1 MDDYLIPLK
10 QMKKKV
16 ILKRLFF
23 DYTFKHIKIIILS
36 AFFALLVAGSTSAI
50 AYLLD
55 PAIKKIFIEK
65 DQALMIVI
73 PILIIISFSTKG
85 LSLYAAKVL
94 MIGVGE
100 EVKKDL
106 QCDMLNNLISADTKL
121 IDRQHTGKYI
131 SNITNDCSHITSLL
145 STAILNLFKDTLTLA
160 GLLFVM
166 FFQNWKLSLI
176 AIIMIPLATLAARSL
191 GKRIG
196 KVAHEQMFKAGI
208 LNTYFIELFKN
219 HKLIKIF
226 QQEKYENERAEKFI
240 NEVKEKGKK
249 IATIYVRSSP
259 IMETLT
265 GIMIAILIF
274 YSGKLAVKN
283 EIDINNFFSFLA
295 AMMLAY
301 QPVRALATLN
311 ITINQGLMAA
321 SRLLPVI
328 DQKSEL
334 IENVSDKILNVS
346 HGNIEFKNV
355 SFRYNEE
362 VKHVLDSV
370 NLKMLGGKM
379 TSIVG
384 HSGAGKSTI
393 LNLIPRFYDS
403 FSGDI
408 LIDNQSIYKSTISS
422 LRKNISLVS
431 QDTTLFDD
439 TIRNNIAYANLNASQ
454 KEIETA
460 AKQSFASDFIEKL
473 PNKYE
478 TIIGENGTRLSGGEK
493 QRLSI
498 ARAMLKKSQI
508 ILLDEATS
516 SLDAE
521 TESKIQDAITL
532 LTKNRTTI
540 VIAHR
545 LSTILNSDKIFVVE
559 SGKVVAEGVHDD
571 LLIKSPVY
579 KNFYEKQ
586 IRKV

>member
-1 MDDYLIPLK
+1 
-10 QMKKKV
+10 MKK
-16 ILKRLFF
+16 IDTLKRLFF
-23 DYTFKHIKIIILS
+23 DYTNKHIKKILLS
-36 AFFALLVAGSTSAI
+36 VFFALLVAGSTSAI

-55 PAIKKIFIEK
+55 PAIEKIFIEK
-65 DQALMIVI
+65 DQTLIMVI
-73 PILIIISFSTKG
+73 PIFIVIAFTTKG
-85 LSLYAAKVL
+85 LSLYIAKVL
-94 MIGVGE
+94 MIGVAE
-100 EVKKDL
+100 EVRKDL
-106 QCDMLNNLISADTKL
+106 QCDMIDNLISADTKL
-121 IDRQHTGKYI
+121 IDEKHTGKFL
-131 SNITNDCSHITSLL
+131 SSITNDVSHITNLI
-145 STAILNLFKDTLTLA
+145 STAVLNLFKDSLTLI
-160 GLLFVM
+160 GLLTVM

-176 AIIMIPLATLAARSL
+176 AIIMIPLASLAAKTL

-196 KVAHEQMFKAGI
+196 KVATEQMLKAGL
-208 LNTYFIELFKN
+208 LNTYLIELFKN
-219 HKLIKIF
+219 HRLIKIF
-226 QQEKYENERAEKFI
+226 QQEKYEKKRSDKFI
-240 NEVKEKGKK
+240 DDVKEKTKK
-249 IATIYVRSSP
+249 IATVYVRSSP

-301 QPVRALATLN
+301 QPVRSLATIN
-311 ITINQGLMAA
+311 ITISQGLSAA
-321 SRLLPVI
+321 ERILPII
-328 DQKSEL
+328 DETSKL
-334 IENVSDKILNVS
+334 IENTNDIEINIQK
-346 HGNIEFKNV
+346 GDIEFKNV
-355 SFRYNEE
+355 SFKYEE
-362 VKHVLDSV
+362 EITKNVLSAV
-370 NLKMLGGKM
+370 NLKILGGKM

-393 LNLIPRFYDS
+393 LNLIPRFYDVK
-403 FSGDI
+403 SGDI
-408 LIDNQSIYKSTISS
+408 QIDNQSIYKSTINS

-454 KEIETA
+454 EEIEIA
-460 AKQSFASDFIEKL
+460 AKNSFAHEFIKKL

-498 ARAMLKKSQI
+498 ARAMLKKSPI

-521 TESKIQDAITL
+521 TESKIQEAINL
-532 LTKNRTTI
+532 LTKNKTTV

-545 LSTILNSDKIFVVE
+545 LSTILNSDKIYVID
-559 SGKVVAEGVHDD
+559 SGKVSGEGTHNE
-571 LLIKSPVY
+571 LLASSSVY

>member
-1 MDDYLIPLK
+1 VNKIS
-10 QMKKKV
+10 
-16 ILKRLFF
+16 IIKRLFF
-23 DYTFKHIKIIILS
+23 DYTKKHIKKILIS
-36 AFFALLVAGSTSAI
+36 VFFALLVAGSTSAI

-65 DQALMIVI
+65 DQTLIILI
-73 PILIIISFSTKG
+73 PIFIIIAFAVKG
-85 LSLYAAKVL
+85 LSLYIAKVL
-94 MIGVGE
+94 MIRVAE
-100 EVKKDL
+100 EVRKDL
-106 QCDMLNNLISADTKL
+106 QCDMLNNLIEADTRL
-121 IDRQHTGKYI
+121 IDKKHTGKFI
-131 SNITNDCSHITSLL
+131 SNITNDVSHITNLI
-145 STAILNLFKDTLTLA
+145 STAVLNIFKDSLTLI

-166 FFQNWKLSLI
+166 FFQNWKLALI
-176 AIIMIPLATLAARSL
+176 AIVMIPLASFAAKTL
-191 GKRIG
+191 GKRIA
-196 KVAHEQMFKAGI
+196 KVATEQMLRAGI
-208 LNTYFIELFKN
+208 LNTYLIELFKN

-226 QQEKYENERAEKFI
+226 QQEKYENKRAYKFI
-240 NEVKEKGKK
+240 NDVKEKTVK

-274 YSGKLAVKN
+274 YSGKLALKN

-301 QPVRALATLN
+301 QPVRSLATVN
-311 ITINQGLMAA
+311 ISISQGLSAA
-321 SRLLPVI
+321 TRILPVI
-328 DQKSEL
+328 DEKSEL
-334 IENVSDKILNVS
+334 IEKESDTIIKINT
-346 HGNIEFKNV
+346 GNIEFKNV
-355 SFRYNEE
+355 FFKYEKEKETNT
-362 VKHVLDSV
+362 LNSV
-370 NLKMLGGKM
+370 NIKMLGGKM

-393 LNLIPRFYDS
+393 LNLIPRFYNVI
-403 FSGDI
+403 SGDI
-408 LIDNQSIYKSTISS
+408 QIDNQSIYKCTISS

-439 TIRNNIAYANLNASQ
+439 TIRNNIAYANLDASQ
-454 KEIETA
+454 KDIEEA
-460 AKQSFASDFIEKL
+460 AKYSFASEFIEKL

-498 ARAMLKKSQI
+498 ARAMLKRSPI

-521 TESKIQDAITL
+521 TESKIQDALKI
-532 LTKNRTTI
+532 LTKGRTTI

-545 LSTILNSDKIFVVE
+545 LSTILNSDQIYIIDA
-559 SGKVVAEGVHDD
+559 GNVVAKGKHDE
-571 LLIKSPVY
+571 LLNNSELY

-586 IRKV
+586 IRKE

>member
-1 MDDYLIPLK
+1 MNKIDI
-10 QMKKKV
+10 
-16 ILKRLFF
+16 IKRLFF
-23 DYTFKHIKIIILS
+23 NYTKKHINKIILS
-36 AFFALLVAGSTSAI
+36 VFFALLVAGSTSAI

-65 DQALMIVI
+65 DQALIIVI
-73 PILIIISFSTKG
+73 PIFIIAAFAIKG
-85 LSLYAAKVL
+85 FSLYLAKAL
-94 MIGVGE
+94 MIGVSE
-100 EVKKDL
+100 EVRKDL
-106 QCDMLNNLISADTKL
+106 QCDMLNNLVEADTKL
-121 IDRQHTGKYI
+121 IDGKHTGKFI
-131 SNITNDCSHITSLL
+131 SNITNDVSHITNLI
-145 STAILNLFKDTLTLA
+145 STAVLNIFKDSLTLI
-160 GLLFVM
+160 GLLIVM
-166 FFQNWKLSLI
+166 FFQNWKLSLV
-176 AIIMIPLATLAARSL
+176 AIIMIPLATFAARTL

-196 KVAHEQMFKAGI
+196 KVATEQMLRAGI
-208 LNTYFIELFKN
+208 LNTYLIELFKN

-226 QQEKYENERAEKFI
+226 QQEKYEKIRAEKFI
-240 NEVKEKGKK
+240 NDVKEKSIK
-249 IATIYVRSSP
+249 IATVYVRASP

-265 GIMIAILIF
+265 GIMIAVLIF
-274 YSGKLAVKN
+274 YSGKLVLKN

-301 QPVRALATLN
+301 QPVRSLATLN
-311 ITINQGLMAA
+311 ITISQGLSAA
-321 SRLLPVI
+321 KRILPVI
-328 DQKSEL
+328 DEKSEL
-334 IENVSDKILNVS
+334 VQNKDDSEIKVDT
-346 HGNIEFKNV
+346 GNIEFKNV
-355 SFRYNEE
+355 SFKYEKEKEIRTLN
-362 VKHVLDSV
+362 SV
-370 NLKMLGGKM
+370 SIKMLGGKM

-393 LNLIPRFYDS
+393 LNLIPRFYDAI
-403 FSGDI
+403 SGDI
-408 LIDNQSIYKSTISS
+408 QIDNQSIYKCSIQS

-454 KEIETA
+454 KEIEEA
-460 AKQSFASDFIEKL
+460 AKYSFASEFIEKL

-521 TESKIQDAITL
+521 TENKIQDAINF
-532 LTKNRTTI
+532 LTKDRTTI

-545 LSTILNSDKIFVVE
+545 LSTILNSDKIYVIDSGRVVD
-559 SGKVVAEGVHDD
+559 EGNHEQ
-571 LLIKSPVY
+571 LLANSKVY

-586 IRKV
+586 IKKI

>member
-1 MDDYLIPLK
+1 
-10 QMKKKV
+10 MKKID
-16 ILKRLFF
+16 ILKRLYFEYTRKHLKQIFLSLFF
-23 DYTFKHIKIIILS
+23 SLF
-36 AFFALLVAGSTSAI
+36 VAGSTSAI

-55 PAIKKIFIEK
+55 PAIEKIFIEK
-65 DQALMIVI
+65 DQTLMVIIPLFIIVA
-73 PILIIISFSTKG
+73 FATKG
-85 LSLYAAKVL
+85 LSLYLAKVL
-94 MIGVGE
+94 MIGVAE
-100 EVKKDL
+100 EVRKEM
-106 QCDMLNNLISADTKL
+106 QCDMLGNLISADTAL
-121 IDRQHTGKYI
+121 IEGKHTGKFI
-131 SNITNDCSHITSLL
+131 SILANDVNHITNLVSVAL
-145 STAILNLFKDTLTLA
+145 LNLFKDSLTLV
-160 GLLFVM
+160 GLLMVM

-176 AIIMIPLATLAARSL
+176 AIIMIPLASFAAKTL

-196 KVAHEQMFKAGI
+196 KVATEQMLKAGI
-208 LNTYFIELFKN
+208 LNTYLIELFKN

-240 NEVKEKGKK
+240 NDVKEKSKK
-249 IATIYVRSSP
+249 IATIFVRSSP

-274 YSGKLAVKN
+274 YSGKLVLKN
-283 EIDINNFFSFLA
+283 EIDVNNFFSFLA

-301 QPVRALATLN
+301 QPVRSLATVN
-311 ITINQGLMAA
+311 IAINQGLSAA
-321 SRLLPVI
+321 IRILPVI
-328 DQKSEL
+328 DEKSKL
-334 IENVSDKILNVS
+334 TENEHDLEIKVNKGD
-346 HGNIEFKNV
+346 IEFKNV
-355 SFRYNEE
+355 SFKYDNRDKETTKPTLN
-362 VKHVLDSV
+362 SV
-370 NLKMLGGKM
+370 SLKILGSKM

-393 LNLIPRFYDS
+393 LNLIPRFYDIN
-403 FSGDI
+403 SGDI
-408 LIDNQSIYKSTISS
+408 LIDSQSVYKSTISS

-439 TIRNNIAYANLNASQ
+439 TIRNNIAYANLEASQ
-454 KEIETA
+454 KEIEEA
-460 AKQSFASDFIEKL
+460 AKYSFASEFIEKL

-521 TESKIQDAITL
+521 TENKIQDAINF
-532 LTKNRTTI
+532 LTKDRTTI

-545 LSTILNSDKIFVVE
+545 LSTILNSDKIYVIDA
-559 SGKVVAEGVHDD
+559 GKVVGEGTHDQ
-571 LLIKSPVY
+571 LLANSTLY

-586 IRKV
+586 IRKK